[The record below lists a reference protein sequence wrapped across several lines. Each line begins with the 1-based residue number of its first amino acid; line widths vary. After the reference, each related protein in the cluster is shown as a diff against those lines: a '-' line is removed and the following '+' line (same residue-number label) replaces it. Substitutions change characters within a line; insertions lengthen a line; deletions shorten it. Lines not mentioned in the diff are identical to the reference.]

1 MKNRGLQSVS
11 MDSEVAA
18 VCLSIMIVLAA
29 IGSLANGFV
38 VIVNI
43 RDLVSQGSLSSCD
56 SILTFLAI
64 SRILFQ
70 WFIVS
75 FYSIMKDFYTQ
86 SFSLWFCRF
95 LLEVVCFLHNM
106 CLWFA
111 TWLSVLY
118 CVRVVSISG
127 RIFSTMRRHFD
138 DWLPIIERSGRVFPA
153 QGMANNSSR
162 VINNKSQTINFILR
176 YIVSSLPPFLVFCVA
191 AGLLVYTLWKHTRRM
206 KIREKTSFREPSLRA
221 VHTMATFFMSFVIY
235 VICFNLYLLRESPQ
249 ECHVYVLILAAYPSA
264 HSVFLVIGNSKLK
277 QTSIEVLKKAR
288 CCNTVQSTNTE
299 TVTE

>member
-1 MKNRGLQSVS
+1 

-138 DWLPIIERSGRVFPA
+138 DWLPML
-153 QGMANNSSR
+153 MAGSVVISSL
-162 VINNKSQTINFILR
+162 VINNKSQTINFILGC
-176 YIVSSLPPFLVFCVA
+176 PPILIFCLTFGLVV
-191 AGLLVYTLWKHTRRM
+191 VTLWRHTRRM
-206 KIREKTSFREPSLRA
+206 KRQSQSGFREPSMIAHYGALQ
-221 VHTMATFFMSFVIY
+221 TMATFFMSFVIY

-277 QTSIEVLKKAR
+277 QTSIEVLKK
-288 CCNTVQSTNTE
+288 NTE
-299 TVTE
+299 QQRNVSEMP

>member
-1 MKNRGLQSVS
+1 

-118 CVRVVSISG
+118 CVRVVNYG
-127 RIFSTMRRHFD
+127 R
-138 DWLPIIERSGRVFPA
+138 IERSGRVFPA
-153 QGMANNSSR
+153 QGMFYVAFYVTRTHSA
-162 VINNKSQTINFILR
+162 
-176 YIVSSLPPFLVFCVA
+176 SSLLNYVLITVVSGCPPILIFCLTFGLVV
-191 AGLLVYTLWKHTRRM
+191 VTLWRHTRRM
-206 KIREKTSFREPSLRA
+206 KRQSQSGFREPSMIAHYGALQ
-221 VHTMATFFMSFVIY
+221 TMATFFMSFVIY

-288 CCNTVQSTNTE
+288 CCNTVSYIWHPPNFKM
-299 TVTE
+299 

>member
-1 MKNRGLQSVS
+1 LLRS
-11 MDSEVAA
+11 

-138 DWLPIIERSGRVFPA
+138 DWLPMLMAGSVVISSLSNIIFYFSNENILVDDSRRFIFNVTDYGRIERS
-153 QGMANNSSR
+153 
-162 VINNKSQTINFILR
+162 
-176 YIVSSLPPFLVFCVA
+176 

-221 VHTMATFFMSFVIY
+221 VHAVIQNMG
-235 VICFNLYLLRESPQ
+235 VPQ